1 MSAPSSSSSPGRP
14 ASAATHARASTIT
27 ALTAAQ
33 LQAEAIAIRKR
44 LCAVHLDKTKSD
56 YESYLN
62 EYERYCNDRQPP
74 IAPYPITAPKTAL
87 FLDFCMKREHY
98 VSGRKG
104 DSSEEKKTIAGT
116 QLGLSAIKQRINALE
131 WFRKANEDEWC
142 EHAEYAETRV
152 KLRDNATISQ
162 LETAVRRDKRNRA
175 NAGQEQKAMGSSSA
189 TLKKDE
195 VTRLSEWALKEG
207 RTPAKIGTQMRD
219 RSMLLACLGTAFR
232 GDSLRRLEWSDL
244 FVHQAIVPS
253 RGDAAPVKLLALRAD
268 NSKTNQHGRLD
279 EFAIARHRDPLHCSV
294 GGMAMQALWS
304 LQLGN
309 QERPSFEPNF
319 NSQKHGRYGFREWWA
334 WKVFRGRHAAATQEM
349 SYKTHDLAVRKMFSA
364 NDVDVGKTTHA
375 GRAAGAMNARE
386 NGASV
391 AGTKALG
398 GWSDGGAFRS
408 CYDRSFP
415 LDAIWAVAGF
425 NGSDLDSYHVP
436 RAQTKPPQALLDQL
450 FPWLEEERDKLK
462 ERRASNENA
471 VDFALSA
478 FLGCLEWFRE
488 VLLQDAA
495 ALSQHPSWSD
505 FHFFAACPVF
515 SSPAFHE
522 FAAELNRSV
531 KEINSESERQLAQL
545 PQHLGAG
552 VRLAL
557 VDIRVDAERQA
568 EEIHK
573 KLDICLQQLQG
584 FQLLLQHAR
593 ILTSDE
599 VIDPALLV
607 DDAYTRQI
615 VRTTDTTTVTRTSTS
630 NPITSSSPI
639 PTPSQAPP
647 QATPPAPLPFD
658 LQLAPPPPHSP
669 TQSLPFPTA
678 LPPFPSVT
686 SSSTAAVE
694 SDADAAQLRQ
704 QRVSA
709 LKVEAVERWG
719 KAQMDSNEPWRY
731 DASKDRLFPSYQF
744 KPSPSVRDV

>member
-131 WFRKANEDEWC
+131 WFWKANEDEWC

-152 KLRDNATISQ
+152 KLRGNATISQ

-189 TLKKDE
+189 
-195 VTRLSEWALKEG
+195 
-207 RTPAKIGTQMRD
+207 
-219 RSMLLACLGTAFR
+219 
-232 GDSLRRLEWSDL
+232 
-244 FVHQAIVPS
+244 
-253 RGDAAPVKLLALRAD
+253 
-268 NSKTNQHGRLD
+268 
-279 EFAIARHRDPLHCSV
+279 
-294 GGMAMQALWS
+294 
-304 LQLGN
+304 
-309 QERPSFEPNF
+309 
-319 NSQKHGRYGFREWWA
+319 
-334 WKVFRGRHAAATQEM
+334 
-349 SYKTHDLAVRKMFSA
+349 HDLAVHKMFSA

-375 GRAAGAMNARE
+375 GRAAAAMNARE

-408 CYDRSFP
+408 CYDRSFL

-436 RAQTKPPQALLDQL
+436 RAQTSEYASYDSTPCRSATAVVVVLSLH
-450 FPWLEEERDKLK
+450 KLC
-462 ERRASNENA
+462 STNC
-471 VDFALSA
+471 LA

-515 SSPAFHE
+515 SSPSFHE

-615 VRTTDTTTVTRTSTS
+615 VRTTNTTTVTRTSTS

-669 TQSLPFPTA
+669 TRSLPFPTA

-694 SDADAAQLRQ
+694 SDAAQLRQ

-744 KPSPSVRDV
+744 KPSPSVRDVWAEYSEGMNGRFGTRLMEQVWGTAWRLGAGMKQEWSRRKKVVQLLEDITRSRPSWRHEHAVKFMEACYGGYSGRGLADWLSKTSGFKRKHSSTQQTSAPVDPAVSAAEHEEQQSARAIIMLRLRSWSP